1 MAYSRDTE
9 HLSPE
14 SDAPAVFHT
23 DDGYLFVLWRGVWT
37 DGDLSFEDQDGQP
50 WDGAFDEPVEGQLV
64 DPHFDPER
72 YNRIIGLLGGTSA
85 DGEVDLDVP
94 AANSK
99 INPEM

>member
-1 MAYSRDTE
+1 MVDSTATKP
-9 HLSPE
+9 LSPE
-14 SDAPAVFHT
+14 PDTPAVYHT
-23 DDGYLFVLWRGVWT
+23 DDGYLFVLWQGNWT

-50 WDGAFDEPVEGQLV
+50 WDDVFDEPVEGQLV
-64 DPHFDPER
+64 DAHFDPER